1 MSQVRKY
8 DTGGSVQEK
17 PKTQTPP
24 ARRIV
29 PGMTPVVVQATASE
43 ETTETPIK
51 SYIIID
57 GEKIANTEEER
68 QKLREYAA
76 RVSDPNGG
84 SPV

>member
-29 PGMTPVVVQATASE
+29 PGMTPVVVQTTAS
-43 ETTETPIK
+43 ETPIK

-68 QKLREYAA
+68 QKLREYAVH
-76 RVSDPNGG
+76 VSDPNGG